1 MVVLLVAALAGMV
14 FGAICNAAIP
24 RLGPMAR
31 SAPRLFR
38 CPDCAGPL
46 PWRVRVG
53 LVAWLAR
60 RCSCPGCGS
69 EIPSRRRALVEA
81 FCALLAVS
89 WSVLAL
95 GGFWPDAGQAG
106 SWLLFAAAG
115 IPLALVDWDT
125 FEIPDGLVVVAGAGG
140 GLLRCVLSPDPWN
153 DCLPILRD
161 GVLAAGFLYALSFS
175 SRVCL
180 GWLGSC
186 ARAGL
191 RCTRTW
197 QGRRKARS
205 ALKLLL
211 RWSRFDA
218 DVEALGLGDVSLGL
232 AAGAALGFQPVLVG
246 LPVAA
251 LLGIL
256 GHLAVAGFED
266 RARDAGLDAQSIPF
280 GPFLV
285 GGFLVAALALNSAR

>member
-1 MVVLLVAALAGMV
+1 MAILLLAALAGV
-14 FGAICNAAIP
+14 LFGAICNASIAH
-24 RLGPMAR
+24 LGPMAS

-38 CPDCAGPL
+38 CPDCGRPL
-46 PWRVRVG
+46 PWRIRIA
-53 LVAWLAR
+53 LVAWGAR
-60 RCSCPGCGS
+60 RSSCPGCDAS
-69 EIPSRRRALVEA
+69 VPCRRRALVEA

-89 WSVLAL
+89 WSAFAL
-95 GGFWPDAGQAG
+95 GGFWPDGAEAGA
-106 SWLLFAAAG
+106 WLLFAAAG

-140 GLLRCVLSPDPWN
+140 GFLRCILSPDPWGGV
-153 DCLPILRD
+153 LPMLRD
-161 GVLAAGFLYALSFS
+161 GILAAGLLYALSFS

-191 RCTRTW
+191 HATRTW

-205 ALKLLL
+205 ALRLLL

-232 AAGAALGFQPVLVG
+232 AAGAALGFQSVLIG

-256 GHLAVAGFED
+256 GHLAVAGFEE
-266 RARDAGLDAQSIPF
+266 RARGSGLDPQSIPF

-285 GGFLVAALALNSAR
+285 AGFLLAALVLTGVR